1 MDTWSCRWREID
13 KMTDDDNMD
22 LKAVCAD
29 ISRRQRYRRGAKK
42 LGTVINELMTR
53 RGYARIQAT
62 SQWDRTW
69 HEVVG
74 DQLAKHSRT
83 GNIRRGVLNVVVRNS
98 AVVQELTFRK
108 SQLIKQLA
116 KLNPGQKIRDL
127 RFQVGPID

>member
-1 MDTWSCRWREID
+1 MDTLSCHWREID
-13 KMTDDDNMD
+13 KMTDDDQMD

-42 LGTVINELMTR
+42 MGTVISELLTR

-62 SQWDRTW
+62 NDWDTAWR
-69 HEVVG
+69 EVAG
-74 DQLAKHSRT
+74 DKLAKHSRT
-83 GNIRRGVLNVVVRNS
+83 GNIRRGVLNVFVRNS